1 MNRDWREDFTGVLL
15 DFQEFITGKWGD
27 EKKIAEYLLNIAV
40 RLGGAERGIL
50 KKRKGSTD
58 VLLARYCPDGLSS
71 GPEHL
76 TEEIISYLNREHNL
90 SINPELGNTYG
101 ILPEPV
107 KLDNYKL
114 LLSNY
119 MVIKPLVSHNESL
132 EMTLLN
138 LSSSC
143 CSHNFLRA
151 MEALLNILER
161 EEYILSLNIRL
172 EKKEEEIARIADSKT
187 QFLGSLSHEVRS
199 PLNGI
204 VCMGSL
210 LRETD
215 LDEDQLDLLNI
226 IQFSAD
232 NITRIIQDLVDLTM
246 LSSGKIVLKNETFS
260 LSTFSNNLVKNIKE
274 EASAK
279 GLNLNVFIEKDLDLF
294 HGDQVRLG
302 QILTN
307 LLQNGIRYT
316 QEGEIFLDIR
326 SSRGGVEFVVS
337 DTGVGIPQDKQDII
351 FEEFVQ
357 LKKISQRRGEYKGV
371 GLGLAIVKD
380 LVTMMGGTVSVRSQ
394 EGKGSSFKVFLPQL
408 KNEDFTPNEEAMD
421 TLSSPQELRFLVVDD
436 DEINRLYLQTILK
449 RQGAIIDEAENG
461 LIAVELA
468 GKNSYDMILMDIS
481 MPVMNGLDA
490 TGNIRQNNMTIPIL
504 AVTANAFKEDFS
516 RILEAGLDDIILKPV
531 NENQLLEKVSTW
543 LDRRKV
549 NHEHKD

>member
-1 MNRDWREDFTGVLL
+1 
-15 DFQEFITGKWGD
+15 
-27 EKKIAEYLLNIAV
+27 
-40 RLGGAERGIL
+40 
-50 KKRKGSTD
+50 
-58 VLLARYCPDGLSS
+58 
-71 GPEHL
+71 
-76 TEEIISYLNREHNL
+76 
-90 SINPELGNTYG
+90 
-101 ILPEPV
+101 
-107 KLDNYKL
+107 
-114 LLSNY
+114 
-119 MVIKPLVSHNESL
+119 
-132 EMTLLN
+132 
-138 LSSSC
+138 
-143 CSHNFLRA
+143 
-151 MEALLNILER
+151 
-161 EEYILSLNIRL
+161 
-172 EKKEEEIARIADSKT
+172 
-187 QFLGSLSHEVRS
+187 
-199 PLNGI
+199 
-204 VCMGSL
+204 
-210 LRETD
+210 
-215 LDEDQLDLLNI
+215 
-226 IQFSAD
+226 
-232 NITRIIQDLVDLTM
+232 
-246 LSSGKIVLKNETFS
+246 
-260 LSTFSNNLVKNIKE
+260 
-274 EASAK
+274 
-279 GLNLNVFIEKDLDLF
+279 LNLNVFIEKNLDLF